1 MAINRFSTIQG
12 LPEWQPQIPL
22 DILVKGLTYKQEL
35 FDKNKALLETN
46 VSLGKSVADLILND
60 EAKKYTQDKINSYKN
75 YLNTNL
81 AYADLT
87 DDAVMKSADTKL
99 GDVTNDMDIVNWV
112 SKSKNT
118 TKEMN
123 RIDELKKKGD
133 ARYDQLHENSF
144 MLDVNALKTS
154 SMKDGLNLATP
165 SYTDFY
171 DADKEKQELI
181 KNFKPN
187 HIKYSK
193 ILPGGRMMDIEDQSV
208 YQEQLQAYLEA
219 NLSDKAKRELA
230 FRGEYE
236 YKAGYQYEKDDTR
249 KQNFAN
255 NISNRYLGI
264 VDGQIKAIDTQIEIM
279 KQQQLKLDPKDKN
292 YDAELSEI
300 KNNINLYE
308 RQKQNHVNDK
318 ELFLKDP
325 TKYTKDIS
333 QRLYIS
339 SYVANA
345 AKGNTRIDK
354 SETLKSDEAYW
365 SGLNYNLERDKFNYT
380 KQKDA
385 LNLELEYFKAGVTK
399 DKNGRLTQ
407 VNVFG
412 TPTESDVPG
421 FQFGGYPPVDPSKSA
436 GSEFVR
442 GVEQAA
448 VGAKEQIYNEY
459 YRKWEQEA
467 AGSNGFFTPEQKA
480 EWNKKDAAWKK
491 DYFQQKVLPQYY
503 QYLEN
508 SKTSITLPNGQK
520 VTRDAS
526 YVPQWFKDMK
536 ADPKF
541 RNSYMALGLAT
552 QVQNRIS
559 KNFEGYEGKFKSP
572 DGRNLSAMDLSD
584 MALLQKEIEES
595 ININDA
601 YSLQNLLTNINNYI
615 SSRGKNTGEGWAD
628 FVRTIAPG
636 YNYSIEEIN
645 ELSRKFGGI
654 DKLKRVTENLLH
666 NTNQGNDLVAFGGRA
681 LQSAA
686 EWTPGGAVTGGA
698 IGLAGGPF
706 APITVP
712 VGTGVGAAVTATAGF
727 IKGLGEEILGRSTST
742 GFEGLADEKLEAIS
756 QIVEGMTINTPV
768 FRATNKEGDFYKK
781 AQNPQAIELA
791 NDALREARINQF
803 VLNSNEF
810 QFESVDP
817 ITGDMTFSYIKGSL
831 TDKQMEGV
839 QQGLTRVAS
848 SSGGISTY
856 DGEANTLK
864 VKVNPKNLG
873 LFAQMQEF
881 HTTNIL
887 FDNGLIES
895 LPKTDYYARNPKT
908 GSVKAYTFNFG
919 MKNGQTELSFYR
931 DGKKITIPRITKA
944 EAKAAGIMET
954 ASFLDLKPVLG
965 DAAFKS
971 TLQTVDANAPGR
983 TYNDLDQLLNYA
995 ENYQ

>member
-60 EAKKYTQDKINSYKN
+60 EAKKYTQDKINSYKT

-154 SMKDGLNLATP
+154 SMKDGLNLGTP

-193 ILPGGRMMDIEDQSV
+193 ILPGGRMMEVEDQSV

-236 YKAGYQYEKDDTR
+236 YKAGYQYEKDDAR
-249 KQNFAN
+249 KQNFAS

-264 VDGQIKAIDTQIEIM
+264 VDGQIKAIDTQIGIM

-292 YDAELSEI
+292 YDAELSQI
-300 KNNINLYE
+300 KNNIDLYE
-308 RQKQNHVNDK
+308 RQKLNHVNDK
-318 ELFLKDP
+318 ATFLRSP
-325 TKYTKDIS
+325 EKYTKDIS

-339 SYVANA
+339 SYVATA

-354 SETLKSDEAYW
+354 SETLKTDEPYW
-365 SGLNYNLERDKFNYT
+365 NGLNYNLAERKFAYDQ
-380 KQKDA
+380 KKDA

-399 DKNGRLTQ
+399 DKDGKLLQANA
-407 VNVFG
+407 FG
-412 TPTESDVPG
+412 TPGAAGEG
-421 FQFGGYPPVDPSKSA
+421 FTNLQFQGNPPVDISNGG

-448 VGAKEQIYNEY
+448 TGAKEQIYSEY

-467 AGSNGFFTPEQKA
+467 AGPNGFFNAEQKA
-480 EWNKKDAAWKK
+480 EWNKLDAAGKK

-503 QYLEN
+503 KYMEY
-508 SKTSITLPNGQK
+508 SRSSVTLPNGQK

-526 YVPQWFKDMK
+526 YVPQWFKDMRN
-536 ADPKF
+536 DSRF
-541 RNSYMALGLAT
+541 RSSYTALGLAT
-552 QVQNRIS
+552 KMKENIA
-559 KNFEGYEGKFKSP
+559 KKFEGYEQDFESP
-572 DGRNLSAMDLSD
+572 RTGNKLSAMDLAE
-584 MALLQKEIEES
+584 MTELQTEIEES
-595 ININDA
+595 INLSDQDSLNNLIVN
-601 YSLQNLLTNINNYI
+601 LQNYI
-615 SSRGKNTGEGWAD
+615 KSGGSETGSGFKSW
-628 FVRTIAPG
+628 VRSIAPG
-636 YNYSIEEIN
+636 TEYSVEEVSA
-645 ELSRKFGGI
+645 LARKFGGV
-654 DKLKRVTENLLH
+654 DNLLKVAENLYH
-666 NTNQGNDLVAFGGRA
+666 NTKGGTE
-681 LQSAA
+681 LSVIGISSKPKLTTKDG
-686 EWTPGGAVTGGA
+686 TPIYYTAKGG
-698 IGLAGGPF
+698 F
-706 APITVP
+706 DN
-712 VGTGVGAAVTATAGF
+712 VGDDA
-727 IKGLGEEILGRSTST
+727 R
-742 GFEGLADEKLEAIS
+742 EAIRS
-756 QIVEGMTINTPV
+756 SYEGMVINEPSFGV
-768 FRATNKEGDFYKK
+768 INKETDFYKK
-781 AQNPQAIELA
+781 VQNPQAIDLA
-791 NDALREARINQF
+791 NSALTLARVNGF
-803 VLNSNEF
+803 ALNSDEF
-810 QFESVDP
+810 QFQAVSANGEF
-817 ITGDMTFSYIKGSL
+817 TFSYIKGGL
-831 TDKQMEGV
+831 NDKQMAGV
-839 QQGLTRVAS
+839 QQSLTRVAS
-848 SSGGISTY
+848 ASGGKAVY
-856 DGEANTLK
+856 DGEANTFKIK
-864 VKVNPKNLG
+864 VDPSKLG
-873 LFAQMQEF
+873 IFKEQQELY
-881 HTTNIL
+881 NSRIL
-887 FDNGLIES
+887 LQNGLITS
-895 LPKTDYYARNPKT
+895 LPKSDYYARNPQT
-908 GSVKAYTFNFG
+908 GSAKAFTYNFG
-919 MKNGQTELSFYR
+919 ISNGATELAFYR
-931 DGKKITIPRITKA
+931 DGKKITIPRITEA
-944 EAKAAGIMET
+944 EAKAAGVIVT
-954 ASFLDLKPVLG
+954 SDFLDLDP
-965 DAAFKS
+965 AAAELNFRKS
-971 TLQTVDANAPGR
+971 LQIADTNFPGK
-983 TYNDLDQLLNYA
+983 TYSALDNLLNYA

>member
-144 MLDVNALKTS
+144 MLDVSALKTS
-154 SMKDGLNLATP
+154 SMKDGLNLGTP

-193 ILPGGRMMDIEDQSV
+193 VLPNGRMMDIEDQSV

-264 VDGQIKAIDTQIEIM
+264 VDGQIKAIDTQIEVM
-279 KQQQLKLDPKDKN
+279 KQQQFKLDPKDKN
-292 YDAELSEI
+292 YDAELSQI
-300 KNNINLYE
+300 KNNIDLYE

-339 SYVANA
+339 SYVATA

-365 SGLNYNLERDKFNYT
+365 SGLNYNLSERKFVYDQ
-380 KQKDA
+380 KKDA
-385 LNLELEYFKAGVTK
+385 LNLELEYFKAGIKRDK
-399 DKNGRLTQ
+399 DGNLIQ
-407 VNVFG
+407 ENAFG
-412 TPTESDVPG
+412 TTGSAGGGFTNLSFGSNETIDPTE
-421 FQFGGYPPVDPSKSA
+421 GG
-436 GSEFVR
+436 GLEFVR
-442 GVEQAA
+442 EVEKGVLA
-448 VGAKEQIYNEY
+448 AKEQIYNDY
-459 YRKWEQEA
+459 FRKWEQEA

-480 EWNKKDAAWKK
+480 EWNKQDAAWKK
-491 DYFQQKVLPQYY
+491 DYFQQKVLPLYHRY
-503 QYLEN
+503 MEGN
-508 SKTSITLPNGQK
+508 NFSMEMPDGTK
-520 VTRDAS
+520 VTRNAN
-526 YVPQWFKDMK
+526 YVPQWFKDMRN
-536 ADPKF
+536 DPRY
-541 RNSYMALGLAT
+541 RNTYTALSVAT
-552 QVQNRIS
+552 AVKNNIS
-559 KNFEGYEGKFKSP
+559 ETYKDY
-572 DGRNLSAMDLSD
+572 DGVYQDRTGQKLSATDLAEMSQ
-584 MALLQKEIEES
+584 LQELVEDSKYAGFHDANTLNNLKR
-595 ININDA
+595 NID
-601 YSLQNLLTNINNYI
+601 NYI
-615 SSRGKNTGEGWAD
+615 ESGGSSTGSG
-628 FVRTIAPG
+628 FVDLARTLGPGTNFDQQQIA
-636 YNYSIEEIN
+636 
-645 ELSRKFGGI
+645 ELSRKFG
-654 DKLKRVTENLLH
+654 DVRKLKKVVDNLLY
-666 NTNQGNDLVAFGGRA
+666 NTREGSDLLAFGGYA
-681 LQSAA
+681 ISNAFQSNI
-686 EWTPGGAVTGGA
+686 PGATKPFERLSDETRTVINNA
-698 IGLAGGPF
+698 IGGM
-706 APITVP
+706 V
-712 VGTGVGAAVTATAGF
+712 
-727 IKGLGEEILGRSTST
+727 
-742 GFEGLADEKLEAIS
+742 IS
-756 QIVEGMTINTPV
+756 QPKFNVI
-768 FRATNKEGDFYKK
+768 NKENDFYKK
-781 AQNPQAIELA
+781 RQNPDAIALA
-791 NDALREARINQF
+791 NQALDDGGRINNF
-803 VLNSNEF
+803 SLNSNSFEF
-810 QFESVDP
+810 EGIS
-817 ITGDMTFSYIKGSL
+817 GGGEMTFSYTKGDLS
-831 TDKQMEGV
+831 EGKSYTAMT
-839 QQGLTRVAS
+839 QTLARIADA
-848 SSGGISTY
+848 SGGKITY
-856 DGEANTLK
+856 DGEANTLRIK
-864 VKVNPKNLG
+864 VDPKRLG
-873 LFAQMQEF
+873 ILQDYTDLYQSRV
-881 HTTNIL
+881 L
-887 FDNGLIES
+887 FDSGYLTS
-895 LPKTDYYARNPKT
+895 LPSRNYYARDPKQNLT
-908 GSVKAYTFNFG
+908 KGFSYQFS
-919 MKNGQTELSFYR
+919 KNSAGQTELAFYR
-931 DGKKITIPRITKA
+931 DGKKITIPRITEA
-944 EAKAAGIMET
+944 EAKAAGVMVT
-954 ASFLDLKPVLG
+954 SDFLDLDPSGADLTFSRYLSQYDQAV
-965 DAAFKS
+965 
-971 TLQTVDANAPGR
+971 PGNN
-983 TYNDLDQLLNYA
+983 YNSLDKLINYA
-995 ENYQ
+995 ENNQ